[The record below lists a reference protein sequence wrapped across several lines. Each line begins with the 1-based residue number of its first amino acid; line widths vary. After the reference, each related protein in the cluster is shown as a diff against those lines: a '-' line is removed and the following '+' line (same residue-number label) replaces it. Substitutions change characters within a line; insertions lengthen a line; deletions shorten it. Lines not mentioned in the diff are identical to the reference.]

1 MERRVSK
8 GRDKTTR
15 LKLSS
20 LLPDEDCINRLLS
33 NTTMTRH
40 PFLPTGAE
48 RLEAPVDKLIRSPY
62 NVHIMRER
70 DKILDETVSIFE
82 KVVNKIHMMERIP
95 KDFGTGEL
103 LHLGQINTIVA
114 VGENPRISVTELS
127 NQLGITKASASEMAR
142 KLEKKGYLKR
152 TRDLSDGRSV
162 LLEVTSKGQGICER
176 HEKLHR
182 ENLSKYFEDITFGQ
196 AAIFKEILA
205 KIDAYADM
213 KTRKDA

>member
-1 MERRVSK
+1 
-8 GRDKTTR
+8 
-15 LKLSS
+15 
-20 LLPDEDCINRLLS
+20 
-33 NTTMTRH
+33 
-40 PFLPTGAE
+40 
-48 RLEAPVDKLIRSPY
+48 
-62 NVHIMRER
+62 MRER